1 MLKKFIFNEKR
12 WTYCRTR
19 PVEGIVRHTVC
30 LFYRRYPFNLQIC
43 RPLNSLF
50 CWWKVLTCV
59 DCRVTRSRRNSK
71 KNYALFLNQYNTNIK
86 YTRTYI
92 IFKPKK
98 ANKTRNKCTW
108 SKTTKKKKNT
118 TNRPRL
124 NFRRAIS
131 CNKIGGYIYM
141 YVCVGAHF
149 SLNS

>member
-43 RPLNSLF
+43 RLHNRLF
-50 CWWKVLTCV
+50 RWWKVLTCV

-108 SKTTKKKKNT
+108 SKTTKKKKIQQIGHD
-118 TNRPRL
+118 L
-124 NFRRAIS
+124 IS
-131 CNKIGGYIYM
+131 GVQLVVTKSEGIYTCT
-141 YVCVGAHF
+141 YVLVPISA
-149 SLNS
+149 